1 LSGRRIARLDQ
12 ALSCVTVF
20 MRRGDGGM
28 RMGAGIAAQDRHM
41 QRLCLRGRHSAQLV
55 VQQMT
60 VALVTLKCASRIA

>member
-55 VQQMT
+55 V
-60 VALVTLKCASRIA
+60 